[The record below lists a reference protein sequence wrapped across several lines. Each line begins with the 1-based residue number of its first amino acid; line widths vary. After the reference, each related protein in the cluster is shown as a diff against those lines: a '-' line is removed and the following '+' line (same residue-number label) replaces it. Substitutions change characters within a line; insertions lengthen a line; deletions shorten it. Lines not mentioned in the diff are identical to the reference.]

1 MRRFPPKEVSRGRSN
16 ATYSSLRV
24 ILPALLFST
33 SLGDVGHAQTA
44 LKVLG
49 VNRVGHGIETEMRY
63 AQSHGDGMSARY
75 QLFIR
80 NASSET
86 LTLEGNAS
94 PLINGREA
102 HDWHRS
108 GAFSWF
114 HFPAQ
119 DSTHPKKIPP
129 GSLMVWQFNGKDDS
143 WLSPSGYA
151 MKSTDLDTVVGNA
164 VQDVWIETVHFTG
177 SGHSILPDR
186 AVIHLFNR
194 SSKGYRIEDAVFWQ
208 AAPHGPWQFL
218 YPGTPIR
225 PDATFPND
233 GRLDPGGN
241 AIMTIGSD
249 RLRLGHA
256 AMQVALRDSDG
267 ARLELWAHLKVR
279 REAFDISAGWANYP
293 VDGKPAFLK
302 PGFLKTMKSLYVNTA
317 HYNGQAG
324 YSDNDSLFGIQPLK
338 YFGNLHPWERYDHD
352 SLLKRIHGIEFL
364 GEPQY
369 GGGTPVDP
377 QKVLMQLLPY
387 APSRIP
393 TTLTHSEERIWRH
406 YAGLSDYPH
415 YDAYRVSAP
424 SADEWTMYD
433 RWNGRRIA
441 WGAPLETIG
450 NMTRSLKALNRPM
463 PIAYWSQGPH
473 EGWEVYGG
481 RRLTS
486 PTASEL
492 RVQAFHALAS
502 GISSLYWFNLS
513 YASLRKYP
521 SLMGPMQRIGREI
534 RLLEDFYLT
543 GTQWVYERTFD
554 KGKPGW
560 DLSTFVSPEGLLLFA
575 LDLDYRADALTKTFV
590 FTPDRLVDLRFKV
603 PDWIDAGWQLWKLE
617 EDGLKRLGWSPGPE
631 TSLAFKDMITE
642 VGIYILLPDA
652 RSSDGLLRKWELL
665 KNREAGSDFDPAGNP
680 AHRREFMGW
689 KKITN

>member
-1 MRRFPPKEVSRGRSN
+1 
-16 ATYSSLRV
+16 
-24 ILPALLFST
+24 
-33 SLGDVGHAQTA
+33 
-44 LKVLG
+44 
-49 VNRVGHGIETEMRY
+49 
-63 AQSHGDGMSARY
+63 
-75 QLFIR
+75 
-80 NASSET
+80 
-86 LTLEGNAS
+86 
-94 PLINGREA
+94 
-102 HDWHRS
+102 
-108 GAFSWF
+108 
-114 HFPAQ
+114 
-119 DSTHPKKIPP
+119 
-129 GSLMVWQFNGKDDS
+129 
-143 WLSPSGYA
+143 
-151 MKSTDLDTVVGNA
+151 
-164 VQDVWIETVHFTG
+164 
-177 SGHSILPDR
+177 
-186 AVIHLFNR
+186 
-194 SSKGYRIEDAVFWQ
+194 
-208 AAPHGPWQFL
+208 
-218 YPGTPIR
+218 
-225 PDATFPND
+225 
-233 GRLDPGGN
+233 
-241 AIMTIGSD
+241 
-249 RLRLGHA
+249 
-256 AMQVALRDSDG
+256 
-267 ARLELWAHLKVR
+267 
-279 REAFDISAGWANYP
+279 
-293 VDGKPAFLK
+293 
-302 PGFLKTMKSLYVNTA
+302 
-317 HYNGQAG
+317 
-324 YSDNDSLFGIQPLK
+324 
-338 YFGNLHPWERYDHD
+338 
-352 SLLKRIHGIEFL
+352 
-364 GEPQY
+364 
-369 GGGTPVDP
+369 
-377 QKVLMQLLPY
+377 
-387 APSRIP
+387 
-393 TTLTHSEERIWRH
+393 
-406 YAGLSDYPH
+406 
-415 YDAYRVSAP
+415 
-424 SADEWTMYD
+424 MYD

-543 GTQWVYERTFD
+543 GTQWVYERAFD

-590 FTPDRLVDLRFKV
+590 FTPDRRVDLRFKV